1 MGWAYN
7 TPDDAA
13 TNGPHIAAL
22 AIILTVASLLILSL
36 RLYVRG
42 WMIKTIGPG
51 TYPNS
56 FISLNTANV
65 PIDDWILVVTWV
77 SCYDESLFRN
87 HI

>member
-7 TPDDAA
+7 TPDDLE
-13 TNGPHIAAL
+13 TDGPHIAAL

-42 WMIKTIGPG
+42 WMIKTIGAG
-51 TYPNS
+51 TYHDSLIQLNS
-56 FISLNTANV
+56 ANV
-65 PIDDWILVVTWV
+65 RIDDWTLIVTWV
-77 SCYDESLFRN
+77 SCYDEPLLSN